1 MKKKTLLLVFVAILL
16 STGAIFTTYCASKQN
31 SSSFIVTNLEALLD
45 GEIGE
50 KGTGICYNVV
60 LTAPSAFALHCGDCI
75 YISGFPIL
83 DYGTN
88 YCY

>member
-45 GEIGE
+45 GESRIGIGGVCAYDL
-50 KGTGICYNVV
+50 K
-60 LTAPSAFALHCGDCI
+60 SWCI
-75 YISGFPIL
+75 YYDPYEEYPGTLVADPII
-83 DYGTN
+83 GPWQ
-88 YCY
+88 